1 MPLMH
6 EFAILQSGPTVEDE
20 YDSTMLSWLVSVG
33 VEDDVLES
41 IRERQQF
48 IPTFYGSLKR
58 RGKGLAYYGVTLIPP
73 DSLAVFQDVLEFSDV
88 EKTVM
93 ELIALVKQAREKN
106 RYIIHF
112 GI

>member
-1 MPLMH
+1 M
-6 EFAILQSGPTVEDE
+6 
-20 YDSTMLSWLVSVG
+20 
-33 VEDDVLES
+33 
-41 IRERQQF
+41 
-48 IPTFYGSLKR
+48 
-58 RGKGLAYYGVTLIPP
+58 TLIPP

-93 ELIALVKQAREKN
+93 ELIALVKQAREEN